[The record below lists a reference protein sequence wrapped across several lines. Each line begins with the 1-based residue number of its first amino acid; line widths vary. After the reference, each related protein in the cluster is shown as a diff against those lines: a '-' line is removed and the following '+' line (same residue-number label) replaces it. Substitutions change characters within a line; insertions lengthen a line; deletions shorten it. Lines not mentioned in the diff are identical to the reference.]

1 MKNAQ
6 EHNEYTEKE
15 NDQLRTDALMM
26 INALRAQHGD
36 AVTRV
41 ISHLAASDPVS
52 YTHLLQ
58 RPNSAFSCRQREL
71 LSKAPAPKRGAP

>member
-26 INALRAQHGD
+26 INAHNTGMLLRA
-36 AVTRV
+36 
-41 ISHLAASDPVS
+41 
-52 YTHLLQ
+52 
-58 RPNSAFSCRQREL
+58 
-71 LSKAPAPKRGAP
+71 